1 MSVLDR
7 LQEKIEL
14 LKTNLEA
21 LKQENTDLKSEIEG
35 VVHNQSELQNT
46 IALLRYELE
55 EKDREIEEIILKVE
69 ALLA

>member
-14 LKTNLEA
+14 LKTNLDN
-21 LKQENTDLKSEIEG
+21 LKEENNNLKSDMEG
-35 VVHNQSELQNT
+35 ASHNQAELQNT
-46 IALLRYELE
+46 IDLLRYELE

>member
-7 LQEKIEL
+7 LQEKIAL
-14 LKTNLEA
+14 LKTNLEN
-21 LKQENTDLKSEIEG
+21 LKKENSDLKADIEG
-35 VVHNQSELQNT
+35 ASHNQAELQNT
-46 IALLRYELE
+46 IDLLRYELE

>member
-14 LKTNLEA
+14 LKTNLDS
-21 LKQENTDLKSEIEG
+21 LKEENNNLKSDMEG
-35 VVHNQSELQNT
+35 ASHNQAELQNT
-46 IALLRYELE
+46 IDLLRYELE

>member
-14 LKTNLEA
+14 LKTNLDN
-21 LKQENTDLKSEIEG
+21 LKEENSNLKSDMEG
-35 VVHNQSELQNT
+35 ASHNQAELQNT
-46 IALLRYELE
+46 IDLLRYELE

>member
-14 LKTNLEA
+14 LKTNLDN
-21 LKQENTDLKSEIEG
+21 LKEENRNLKSDMEG
-35 VVHNQSELQNT
+35 ASHNQAELQNT
-46 IALLRYELE
+46 IDLLRYELE

>member
-14 LKTNLEA
+14 LKTNLDN
-21 LKQENTDLKSEIEG
+21 LKEENTNLKSDMEG
-35 VVHNQSELQNT
+35 ASHNQAELQNT
-46 IALLRYELE
+46 IDLLRYELE